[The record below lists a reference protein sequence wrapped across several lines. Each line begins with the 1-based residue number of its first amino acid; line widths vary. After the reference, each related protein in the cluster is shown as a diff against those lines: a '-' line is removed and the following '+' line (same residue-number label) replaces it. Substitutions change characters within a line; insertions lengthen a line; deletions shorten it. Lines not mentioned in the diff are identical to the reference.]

1 MITSSFKLIFPTA
14 FTAIALQLVPTAAHA
29 EAEEVKESASTEV
42 EPNETAQPGDAE
54 SDSNKGRSSDASQKA
69 QSRPEHKHH
78 GAVYVDPLGFL
89 LFGPSLGAEVALGPV
104 GFGATFRWFNPGL
117 LGKALFL
124 DEGSKFTFSYG
135 LGLNA
140 QYYFLSSLAGPHLG
154 LAAEYLHVAL
164 ENEGS
169 RYKTVSSYIVP
180 QLQGGYRYGWKRW
193 FIGGVAGV
201 GYAARVS
208 SRIEDL
214 DTGEAPT
221 GAYVQ
226 NESSFYGTARLDL
239 GVYF

>member
-1 MITSSFKLIFPTA
+1 MYDSTCFNGIYPRKSTKLMTKSSFNLSSVTA

-140 QYYFLSSLAGPHLG
+140 QYYF
-154 LAAEYLHVAL
+154 
-164 ENEGS
+164 
-169 RYKTVSSYIVP
+169 
-180 QLQGGYRYGWKRW
+180 
-193 FIGGVAGV
+193 
-201 GYAARVS
+201 
-208 SRIEDL
+208 
-214 DTGEAPT
+214 
-221 GAYVQ
+221 
-226 NESSFYGTARLDL
+226 
-239 GVYF
+239 

>member
-1 MITSSFKLIFPTA
+1 MIKSSFKPIP
-14 FTAIALQLVPTAAHA
+14 FTALTVVALQLGATAAY
-29 EAEEVKESASTEV
+29 AEEEQESASAEI
-42 EPNETAQPGDAE
+42 EPNEPAQPAE
-54 SDSNKGRSSDASQKA
+54 ATTAADQDDGSDASQKA
-69 QSRPEHKHH
+69 PSRSEYKHH
-78 GAVYVDPLGFL
+78 GAFYVDPLGFL

-104 GFGATFRWFNPGL
+104 GLGATFRWFNPGL

-140 QYYFLSSLAGPHLG
+140 QYYFLSSLAGPHIG

-214 DTGEAPT
+214 DTGEPPT

-226 NESSFYGTARLDL
+226 NESSFYGTVRLDL